1 MKTVNKHIS
10 ETRLKR
16 LRQQGFT
23 NYTNR
28 QLEQMA
34 FGIRFPYRLCVAIIV
49 TAIVT
54 ESIPLFAIMLG
65 IAVSG
70 ILLPYHPFDYIYNVL
85 ISKRM
90 GRPKVPLR
98 PKQLKFACSIASGF
112 LATTVY
118 LMVSGATTAGLIL
131 AGILAVFA
139 LSPATTDLCIPSI
152 IYNALFGR
160 KAERD
165 STETATI

>member
-1 MKTVNKHIS
+1 MKTENKHLS
-10 ETRLKR
+10 EARLKR
-16 LRQQGFT
+16 LHQQGYT
-23 NYTNR
+23 NYTDR
-28 QLEQMA
+28 QLERMA

-54 ESIPLFAIMLG
+54 ESIPLFAFMLG

-70 ILLPYHPFDYIYNVL
+70 IFLPNHPFDYIYNKL
-85 ISKRM
+85 LSKRL
-90 GRPKVPLR
+90 GRPQVPPR
-98 PKQLKFACSIASGF
+98 PRQLKFACTIASIF

-118 LMVSGATTAGLIL
+118 LMVSGATSAGLIL

-139 LSPATTDLCIPSI
+139 LSPATTDLCVPSI
-152 IYNALFGR
+152 IYNALFDR
-160 KAERD
+160 KAGRD